1 MRRGSALVATLVF
14 AYRFVL
20 GLIMA
25 VSLLGFGLSIGGV
38 QDGPDTLPPKLK
50 IADDFRTVG
59 GEFKLNYC
67 PSSDNICMGC
77 YTHAKL
83 EGCTECTYLDYYRVN
98 PDGSVTCV
106 WVAYRALKN
115 FR

>member
-1 MRRGSALVATLVF
+1 MTRK
-14 AYRFVL
+14 RFYAFVV
-20 GLIMA
+20 GLTAAIL
-25 VSLLGFGLSIGGV
+25 LLGFGIVSMGGV

-67 PSSDNICMGC
+67 PSSDATCMAC

-83 EGCTECTYLDYYRVN
+83 IGCTECTYLDYYRLN

-106 WVAYRALKN
+106 WVTYRALKN